1 MLSASQIKMLDSY
14 SAKYRSGKSPFR
26 EIVKIT
32 KRKAVESFEFNKE
45 RYGIPEDNPKIK
57 TQVNISL
64 RDVIDEVNESFRNK
78 NKVRYNVAG
87 RTRVARTIRAF
98 FRDENIERASWKYFP
113 PEKAEN
119 ENFLAVGNW
128 DHQYEWRYD
137 LDFDFDKLHEYA
149 PWVIQRWNEV
159 NLKPLT
165 EEYKEKINW
174 NLRNLESTPKLK
186 PWKGNLE
193 NQTYE
198 NPMAYRD
205 LEVIDDAIEK
215 IIGIEKKLEK
225 ARDIKDELAIFK
237 SYFRDLG
244 S

>member
-98 FRDENIERASWKYFP
+98 FRDENIDFTTSKGSKNQNTIYKPFLQIEILYLWKSSM
-113 PEKAEN
+113 
-119 ENFLAVGNW
+119 
-128 DHQYEWRYD
+128 
-137 LDFDFDKLHEYA
+137 KL
-149 PWVIQRWNEV
+149 I
-159 NLKPLT
+159 
-165 EEYKEKINW
+165 
-174 NLRNLESTPKLK
+174 
-186 PWKGNLE
+186 
-193 NQTYE
+193 
-198 NPMAYRD
+198 
-205 LEVIDDAIEK
+205 
-215 IIGIEKKLEK
+215 
-225 ARDIKDELAIFK
+225 
-237 SYFRDLG
+237 
-244 S
+244 